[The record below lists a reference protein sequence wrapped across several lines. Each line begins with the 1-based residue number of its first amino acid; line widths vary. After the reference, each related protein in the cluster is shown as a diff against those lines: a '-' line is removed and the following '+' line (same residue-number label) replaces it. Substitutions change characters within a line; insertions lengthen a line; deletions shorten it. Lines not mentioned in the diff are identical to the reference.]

1 MIEKFMILM
10 IHELGPTGLLILG
23 MYWLFNKHLTC
34 MSSHIT
40 TMNHEMGEIRDI
52 IKEYVGREDKK

>member
-10 IHELGPTGLLILG
+10 IQELGPTGLLILG
-23 MYWLFNKHLTC
+23 MYWLFQKHLRC
-34 MSSHIT
+34 MCDHIT

-52 IKEYVGREDKK
+52 IKEYTSREDKK